1 MEQLPFSEATIRLAA
16 FLGIFV
22 TMAGLE
28 LVQPRRIPNRLKGA
42 RWMTNLA
49 MVALSSV
56 VMRVL
61 FKFVVTFA
69 AVGSAIWAEQ
79 NDFGLL
85 RTFGL
90 PLWLAGLAGFVLLDF
105 AVWLEHVASHKIPIL
120 WRIHRMHHSD
130 VDFDVT
136 TALRFHPLEI
146 ILSMAWKSAIV
157 ALFGVPVLAVLIFE
171 IVLNGAAMFNHS
183 NWKIPTRIDRIL
195 RLIVV
200 TPDMHRI
207 HHSVRVRETDSNY
220 GFNFPFWDR
229 IFRTYT
235 QDPQDGHQGM
245 TIGLYE
251 YRSDEPTGLVW
262 SLLLPFRK
270 NEARQNSPGKGTG
283 AGGDIDLHGGQAAK
297 TD

>member
-1 MEQLPFSEATIRLAA
+1 MDYLPVSETAVRVAA
-16 FLGIFV
+16 FIGIFA

-28 LVQPRRIPNRLKGA
+28 LVQPRRKPAELKLA
-42 RWMTNLA
+42 RWRTNLA
-49 MVALSSV
+49 MVILSNV
-56 VMRVL
+56 IMRL
-61 FKFVVTFA
+61 IFKFVLTFA
-69 AVGSAIWAEQ
+69 AIAAALWAEENQ
-79 NDFGLL
+79 FGLF
-85 RTFGL
+85 RTLDL
-90 PLWLAGLAGFVLLDF
+90 PIWLAGVVGFFLLDF

-146 ILSMAWKSAIV
+146 ILSMAWKSAVV
-157 ALFGVPVLAVLIFE
+157 AAFGIPVLAVLIFE

-183 NWKIPTRIDRIL
+183 NWKIPLRVDRWL
-195 RLIVV
+195 RFLIV

-207 HHSVRVRETDSNY
+207 HHSVHLRETDSNY

-235 QDPQDGHQGM
+235 QDPKDGQETM
-245 TIGLYE
+245 TIGLNE
-251 YRSDEPTGLVW
+251 YRGKKTAGLAW
-262 SLLLPFRK
+262 ALLLPFKSNPSRK
-270 NEARQNSPGKGTG
+270 DSAPKGLT
-283 AGGDIDLHGGQAAK
+283 AAK

>member
-1 MEQLPFSEATIRLAA
+1 MEYLPFSEATIRLAA
-16 FLGIFV
+16 FLGIFA

-28 LVQPRRIPNRLKGA
+28 LVQPRRQPYRLKSA

-49 MVALSSV
+49 MVVLSSV
-56 VMRVL
+56 LLRL
-61 FKFVVTFA
+61 IFRFILTFA

-85 RTFGL
+85 RMVDM
-90 PLWLAGLAGFVLLDF
+90 PVWLAGVAGFALLDF

-146 ILSMAWKSAIV
+146 ILSMAWKAAIAAV
-157 ALFGVPVLAVLIFE
+157 FGIPVLAVLIFE

-183 NWKIPTRIDRIL
+183 NWKIPVRVDRIL
-195 RLIVV
+195 RLVLV

-235 QDPQDGHQGM
+235 EDPQDGHLGM
-245 TIGLYE
+245 TIGLNE
-251 YRSDEPTGLVW
+251 YRDDRPTGFVW

-270 NEARQNSPGKGTG
+270 NGPRMDCPDTELPP
-283 AGGDIDLHGGQAAK
+283 AALK

>member
-1 MEQLPFSEATIRLAA
+1 MDQLPFSEATIRLVA
-16 FLGIFV
+16 FVGIFA

-28 LVQPRRIPNRLKGA
+28 LVQPRRKPYQAKGV
-42 RWMTNLA
+42 RWRTNLA
-49 MVALSSV
+49 MVFLSSAIL
-56 VMRVL
+56 RL
-61 FKFVVTFA
+61 IFKFVFTVA
-69 AVGSAIWAEQ
+69 AIGSAIWAEQ
-79 NDFGLL
+79 NDFGLF
-85 RTFGL
+85 RMFDV
-90 PLWLAGLAGFVLLDF
+90 PAGLAGIFGFILLDF
-105 AVWLEHVASHKIPIL
+105 AVWLEHVASHKIPVL

-130 VDFDVT
+130 IDFDLT

-146 ILSMAWKSAIV
+146 ILSMLWKAAVV
-157 ALFGVPVLAVLIFE
+157 AVLGVPVLAVLIFE

-183 NWKIPTRIDRIL
+183 NWKIPVNVDRWL
-195 RLIVV
+195 RLILV

-235 QDPQDGHQGM
+235 QNPQDGHDGM

-251 YRSDEPTGLVW
+251 YRGDEPTGFIW
-262 SLLLPFRK
+262 SLLLPFRA
-270 NEARQNSPGKGTG
+270 NPARQQNLAPANAEA
-283 AGGDIDLHGGQAAK
+283 AGGDGQDVK